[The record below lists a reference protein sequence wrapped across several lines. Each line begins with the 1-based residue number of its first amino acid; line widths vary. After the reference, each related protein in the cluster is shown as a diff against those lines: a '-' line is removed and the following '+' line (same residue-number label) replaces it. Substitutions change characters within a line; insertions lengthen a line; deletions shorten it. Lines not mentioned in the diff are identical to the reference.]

1 MKYKS
6 FTYIGKPEWIKSV
19 WESFKRMPKLDQEEY
34 LKLSTD
40 IERDMGLSV
49 DIETFW
55 TEIYAGQTPNSGHE
69 LSQQD
74 LQIRATVKRMYG
86 NESLPTLGN

>member
-1 MKYKS
+1 
-6 FTYIGKPEWIKSV
+6 
-19 WESFKRMPKLDQEEY
+19 MPKLDQEEY

-40 IERDMGLSV
+40 IERDIGLSV

-74 LQIRATVKRMYG
+74 LQIVVTVKQMYG
-86 NESLPTLGN
+86 NESLPTIGN

>member
-40 IERDMGLSV
+40 IERDTGLSPL
-49 DIETFW
+49 DF
-55 TEIYAGQTPNSGHE
+55 
-69 LSQQD
+69 
-74 LQIRATVKRMYG
+74 QIGVTVNQMYG
-86 NESLPTLGN
+86 NEGLPTMGN

>member
-1 MKYKS
+1 MKHLH
-6 FTYIGKPEWIKSV
+6 TYLGKPEWIKSV

-55 TEIYAGQTPNSGHE
+55 MEIYAGQAPNSGHE

-74 LQIRATVKRMYG
+74 FQIRDTVKEMYG
-86 NESLPTLGN
+86 NEGLPTLGN

>member
-19 WESFKRMPKLDQEEY
+19 WESFKRMDILDQEEY

-40 IERDMGLSV
+40 IERDAGLS
-49 DIETFW
+49 
-55 TEIYAGQTPNSGHE
+55 P
-69 LSQQD
+69 LD
-74 LQIRATVKRMYG
+74 LQIAATVKEMYG

>member
-1 MKYKS
+1 MKHLH
-6 FTYIGKPEWIKSV
+6 TYLGKPEWIKSV
-19 WESFKRMPKLDQEEY
+19 WESFKRMPELDQEEY

-40 IERDMGLSV
+40 IERDTGLSV

-55 TEIYAGQTPNSGHE
+55 TEIYAGQTR
-69 LSQQD
+69 QD